1 MSQSTIYHDIR
12 PSPIAGQWYPGQRD
26 RLAASVDGYLDSK
39 PPAEV
44 PGTIIGLVA
53 PHAGHI
59 YSGPIAADAFR
70 LVRGKTFRRV
80 VIVSPLHSYMPQALL
95 TSGHEAYATP
105 LGTVPIDRETMEAI
119 GERVKLARVRRDPE
133 HALEIELPFL
143 QRALSGEF
151 SLVPIMVRDQRY
163 AMARQLGEAIA
174 GAVSSEDTL
183 LVASSDLSHFYTD
196 SQARALDKI
205 MLGQIEGFDPEG
217 VIRVEDEGRAFAC
230 GRAAIATVLVAARAL
245 GADRVTV
252 VGYGTSGDTS
262 GDRTRV
268 VGYGAA
274 AISKT

>member
-1 MSQSTIYHDIR
+1 MSQTTYHDVR

-26 RLAASVDGYLDSK
+26 RLAQSVDGYLGAR

-44 PGTIIGLVA
+44 AGRIIGLVV
-53 PHAGHI
+53 PHAGHM

-80 VIVSPLHSYMPQALL
+80 VVVSPMHSYLPQALL
-95 TSGHEAYATP
+95 TSGHDAYATP
-105 LGTVPIDRETMEAI
+105 LGAVPIDQETVEAI
-119 GERVKLARVRRDPE
+119 GERVKLARIRRDPE

-143 QRALSGEF
+143 QRALAGEF
-151 SLVPIMVRDQRY
+151 SLVPIMVRDQTY
-163 AMARQLGEAIA
+163 AMAQKLGAAIGEA
-174 GAVSSEDTL
+174 VSAEDTL

-196 SQARALDKI
+196 SQARALDPI
-205 MLGQIEGFDPEG
+205 MLGQIESFDPQG

-230 GRAAIATVLVAARAL
+230 GRAAIAAVLVAARAL
-245 GADRVTV
+245 GANRATV

-274 AISKT
+274 ALSQI